1 MTIEKALILGIREL
15 NKRQIEESS
24 LKVRMLLAHILNQK
38 KEYLISH
45 SADELSI
52 KDENEFIKGIQKLK
66 KNIPIQYITNSQE
79 FMGFEFYVDENVL
92 IPQPDTE
99 TLVIEVLEIAKKLK
113 EEKKDCIR
121 ILDLCTGSGA
131 IGISISKI
139 LGDGVL
145 VTCSDISKEALKIV
159 EINSQKNH
167 ANIGIIESDMF
178 ENINRKFDI
187 IVSNP
192 PYIETSIIKTL
203 DREVK
208 YEPKLAL
215 DGGKDGLKFYR
226 KITDKSKEYLNNG
239 GFIAVEIGY
248 NQKEKVTNLFECYN
262 YRNIYSKK
270 DLAGNDRVVVANI
283 DK

>member
-1 MTIEKALILGIREL
+1 MTIEEILILGIREL
-15 NKRQIEESS
+15 NKRQIKESS
-24 LKVRMLLAHILNQK
+24 LKARMLLSHILNQK

-52 KDENEFIKGIQKLK
+52 KAENEFTIGIQKLK
-66 KNIPIQYITNSQE
+66 KSIPIQYIINLQE

-99 TLVIEVLEIAKKLK
+99 ILVEEVIEIARKIRNNRNEKLK
-113 EEKKDCIR
+113 

-139 LGDGVL
+139 LGDDVL

-159 EINSQKNH
+159 EKNSRKNH
-167 ANIGIIESDMF
+167 ANICIIESNMF

-226 KITDKSKEYLNNG
+226 EIIDKSKDYLNNG

-248 NQKEKVTNLFECYN
+248 NQKEKVTNLFESY
-262 YRNIYSKK
+262 YYKNIYFKK
-270 DLAGNDRVVVANI
+270 DLAGNDRIVVANI
-283 DK
+283 GK